1 MDIKKYT
8 PTKRFSNRAKLY
20 SQARPGYP
28 GSLLDYLCSECK
40 VSQGDKVADIG
51 AGTGISSRALADR
64 GLLVTAVEP
73 NEAMLEEARSHEEY
87 RDKITYVQA
96 SAEHT
101 ELPPDAFQAVVSAQA
116 FHWFEAQKALAEFHR
131 LLKSGG
137 HLALIWNER
146 DESDQFTREYGD
158 LLRTLP
164 DTSVVEVKRG
174 TAGEAIFDTPLFSN
188 AKLSFFENEQ
198 ILDREKFI
206 SRALSASYAPAP
218 DSPEAA
224 RFREELGNV
233 FEKFQHDGLACI
245 KYKSSVYSAEKRD

>member
-1 MDIKKYT
+1 
-8 PTKRFSNRAKLY
+8 
-20 SQARPGYP
+20 
-28 GSLLDYLCSECK
+28 
-40 VSQGDKVADIG
+40 
-51 AGTGISSRALADR
+51 
-64 GLLVTAVEP
+64 
-73 NEAMLEEARSHEEY
+73 MLEEARSHEEY